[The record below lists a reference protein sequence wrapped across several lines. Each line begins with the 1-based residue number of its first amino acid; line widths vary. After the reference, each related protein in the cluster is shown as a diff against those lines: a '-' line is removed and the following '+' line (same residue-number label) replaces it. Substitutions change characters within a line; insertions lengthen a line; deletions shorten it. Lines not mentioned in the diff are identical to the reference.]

1 MGKRKII
8 WSHRAK
14 IKLFEIL
21 DFYTTRNQSPA
32 YSKKLFKRF
41 RKELNILTKQ
51 PDIGHR
57 TDDESV
63 RGLIVYGKFI
73 LYYSATSDS
82 IILHTIWDCRQ
93 NPEDLIIKSPAKS

>member
-14 IKLFEIL
+14 IRLFEIL
-21 DFYTTRNQSPA
+21 DFYTTRNQSSA
-32 YSKKLFKRF
+32 YSKKLFKKF

-51 PDIGHR
+51 PNIGHK

-63 RGLIVYGKFI
+63 RGLVVYGKFI
-73 LYYSATSDS
+73 LYYSATNDS

-93 NPEDLIIKSPAKS
+93 NPGDLTLRD